1 MEANLIDME
10 SKLNNAWERVY
21 TLQDKLRE
29 VKSQEE
35 FDVALERLTEASANV
50 ATLQGELDT
59 NWLMAQVMV

>member
-29 VKSQEE
+29 VKS
-35 FDVALERLTEASANV
+35 
-50 ATLQGELDT
+50 
-59 NWLMAQVMV
+59 